1 MIMNWIFV
9 AINAL
14 IIVCTIADAEQDPD
28 AGEGQIISKVIFSNT
43 YSFLN

>member
-14 IIVCTIADAEQDPD
+14 NIVCTIAYAEQDPD